1 MASLLHS
8 LLITL
13 STLTVLQILLQPLP
27 PLSHE
32 TQIPGQDESNGE
44 VHLDVRQSDFVAE
57 QEFPAGL
64 PQLRR
69 HEVQIRLDVLGEADF
84 GFFGV
89 AGFLVP
95 ASVHDGDAVER
106 EGAFGGVHP
115 LEDGVAFRV
124 AEGWEEAVGCVVGVA
139 EVSVDE
145 S

>member
-57 QEFPAGL
+57 QEFPAAL
-64 PQLRR
+64 LELCS
-69 HEVQIRLDVLGEADF
+69 HEVQIVVDVLGQPF
-84 GFFGV
+84 LGLFGV
-89 AGFLVP
+89 TCMLVP
-95 ASVHDGDAVER
+95 TGVHDRNAVQSKCPL
-106 EGAFGGVHP
+106 GCMHP
-115 LEDGVAFRV
+115 LQD
-124 AEGWEEAVGCVVGVA
+124 
-139 EVSVDE
+139 D
-145 S
+145 